1 MTQEEFNAD
10 FIQRIKE
17 APDAKMKKLAQATR
31 RMTLCTIERGKALQK
46 YREEFLRG
54 MKEMGTTRCPTE

>member
-17 APDAKMKKLAQATR
+17 APDAEMKKLAQATR
-31 RMTLCTIERGKALQK
+31 RMTLCRIEQGKALQK
-46 YREEFLRG
+46 YREEFWRR
-54 MKEMGTTRCPTE
+54 MKETEACPTE